1 MFSRFLSICFF
12 PASVVFSLPAA
23 AQLSV
28 ARICDSC
35 SAAEQQE
42 CAVMM
47 AQYYGLKAGD
57 QTLILDPAD
66 GEAASFL
73 IQVGAPDAGLEAGTA
88 ERGEA
93 DHEAATIQ
101 VKRQSLTPEQAEASQ
116 ALSGLIR
123 EADARDAMLFDAW
136 SCGPHL
142 LDAPELAPQRR
153 AELQQRQKQ
162 RKTALHMEV
171 AASSGHDSVRS
182 LLGQDDAAVALAG
195 DTAPPA
201 EVLAVDA
208 RGDSA
213 EWPNATLRLKFA
225 DGSQG
230 IWRLDTDSGQWAPD
244 WSLFHDPDGNRI
256 PMTADDMPIG
266 TGYTFTSR
274 ANLEWF
280 VNHSAALGI
289 PVDRQDGEAS
299 SVICVRDYRRLL
311 CQPGASQG

>member
-1 MFSRFLSICFF
+1 
-12 PASVVFSLPAA
+12 
-23 AQLSV
+23 
-28 ARICDSC
+28 
-35 SAAEQQE
+35 
-42 CAVMM
+42 MM
-47 AQYYGLKAGD
+47 AQHYGLKAGD
-57 QTLILDPAD
+57 QALVLDPAD

-73 IQVGAPDAGLEAGTA
+73 IQVGAPDAGLEAGSA

-93 DHEAATIQ
+93 DHEVAMIQ
-101 VKRQSLTPEQAEASQ
+101 VTRQSLTPEQAEASQ

-123 EADARDAMLFDAW
+123 EADALDAMLFDAW
-136 SCGPHL
+136 NCGPHL

-153 AELQQRQKQ
+153 ADLEQRQQQRT
-162 RKTALHMEV
+162 TALHREV
-171 AASSGHDSVRS
+171 AASSGHDSVLD
-182 LLGQDDAAVALAG
+182 LLGQDEAAVALAG

-208 RGDSA
+208 RGDIS
-213 EWPNATLRLKFA
+213 EWPSATLRLKFA

-230 IWRLDTDSGQWAPD
+230 IWRLDTDSGQWVPD
-244 WSLFHDPDGNRI
+244 WSLFQDPDGNPI

-266 TGYTFTSR
+266 SGYTFTSR

-299 SVICVRDYRRLL
+299 SVVCVRDYRRLL
-311 CQPGASQG
+311 CQPRASQG